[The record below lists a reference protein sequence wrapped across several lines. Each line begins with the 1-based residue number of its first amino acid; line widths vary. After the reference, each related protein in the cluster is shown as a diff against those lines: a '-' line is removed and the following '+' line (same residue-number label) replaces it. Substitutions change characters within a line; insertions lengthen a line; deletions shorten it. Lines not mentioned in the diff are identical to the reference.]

1 MTKRIAITSFE
12 ASGDLHSALLVK
24 KIKEIDKDVV
34 FWGAGGHHIKSAG
47 VDYFTDTSLWGVIGI
62 WEALKKVPDLYF
74 KVEKMKAEILNFNPD
89 LLVMIDSPAIN
100 VRIAK
105 FEKKHNIK
113 TMYYFPPSA
122 WRRENLKK
130 TKFYADLVDYIVPVF
145 DHTVK
150 AYKKVEKKVY
160 YFGHPISDAVL
171 PEKKDGEEI
180 RRKYNIK
187 EKNVIGLLPGSR
199 PQEIR
204 FLLKDMIMSAE
215 LIYKKEKDVCFLI
228 PAANLNIKKII
239 QSSLEKIKPEIP
251 VKFASSAYEVMQTS
265 KFIMTSSGTATLE
278 AAYFLTPMIVLYRLG
293 FFDAMA
299 ARILF
304 PYLKLISLP
313 NVIAG
318 KEIVPEFLQEKI
330 NPEKIA
336 QTGLKMLND
345 NRYIEDIVNNLRII
359 KDNFK
364 TGGVVDKVAKLVL
377 EIIRK
382 QKTDD
387 RNPRTGNR
395 KQKTDDGRQ
404 ETEN

>member
-1 MTKRIAITSFE
+1 MTKKIAITSFE

-24 KIKEIDKDVV
+24 KIKEIDKNVV
-34 FWGAGGHHIKSAG
+34 FWSAGGHHLKSAG
-47 VDYFTDTSLWGVIGI
+47 VDYFTDTSSWGVIGI

-74 KVEKMKAEILNFNPD
+74 KVEKMKTEILKFNPD
-89 LLVMIDSPAIN
+89 ILIMIDSPAIN

-105 FEKKHNIK
+105 FEKKHK
-113 TMYYFPPSA
+113 VKMMYYFPPSA

-130 TKFYADLVDYIVPVF
+130 TKSCADLVDYIVPVF
-145 DHTVK
+145 EHTVK
-150 AYKKVEKKVY
+150 AYEKIGKKVHY
-160 YFGHPISDAVL
+160 YGHPIADAVE
-171 PEKKDGEEI
+171 PQKKDSEEI
-180 RRKYNIK
+180 RRKYNIN

-204 FLLKDMIMSAE
+204 FLLKDMIRAAE
-215 LIYKKEKDVCFLI
+215 LIYEKEKDICFLI
-228 PAANLNIKKII
+228 PAANPNIKKII
-239 QSSLEKIKPEIP
+239 ESHLEKLKPAIP
-251 VKFASSAYEVMQTS
+251 IKFASSAYEVMQTS

-299 ARILF
+299 ARVLF

-336 QTGLKMLND
+336 QTGLRMLND
-345 NRYIEDIVNNLRII
+345 NKYIEDIVNNLRII
-359 KDNFK
+359 KNNFK
-364 TGGVVDKVAKLVL
+364 TGGVVDKVANLVL
-377 EIIRK
+377 EIIESSK
-382 QKTDD
+382 
-387 RNPRTGNR
+387 N
-395 KQKTDDGRQ
+395 
-404 ETEN
+404 